1 MGGRLKEDI
10 MKELI
15 IATKNKNKFREMKNA
30 FNGLP
35 FEIKSLDD
43 FRELPDAVEDGKTF
57 ADNALIK
64 ARFFSR
70 LLERACL
77 ADDSGLCVDALDG
90 MPGVYSARYAVLRAG
105 VNPDRAHDSPDGAN
119 NQTLI
124 SELERLGV
132 EQSPAA
138 YKCALAL
145 VDADGTIIQTEGA
158 CRGIIKKI
166 PRGSG
171 GFGYDP
177 YFYVGDNITM
187 AELTLEQKDKISHRG
202 AALRKMVEAV
212 FDWREGKFQR

>member
-1 MGGRLKEDI
+1 

-15 IATKNKNKFREMKNA
+15 IATKNKNKFREMRTA
-30 FNGLP
+30 FKAFP
-35 FEIKSLDD
+35 FDIKSLDE
-43 FRELPDAVEDGKTF
+43 FKELPDAVEDGKTF

-70 LLERACL
+70 LLNRACL
-77 ADDSGLCVDALDG
+77 ADDSGLCVDALEG

-105 VNPDRAHDSPDGAN
+105 ADPERAHDSPDDAN
-119 NQTLI
+119 NRALVA
-124 SELERLGV
+124 ELDRLKID
-132 EQSPAA
+132 QSNAA

-145 VDADGTIIQTEGA
+145 VALDGSVLQTEGI
-158 CRGIIKKI
+158 CRGVIKKI

-177 YFYVGDNITM
+177 YFYVSDDKTM

-202 AALRKMVEAV
+202 DALRKMVEAV
-212 FDWREGKFQR
+212 SDWGVER

>member
-1 MGGRLKEDI
+1 MGGRVGEDI

-64 ARFFSR
+64 AKFFGR
-70 LLERACL
+70 LLNRACL

-90 MPGVYSARYAVLRAG
+90 MPGVYSARYAVLRSTAD
-105 VNPDRAHDSPDGAN
+105 PDRAHDSADGAN
-119 NQTLI
+119 NQMLLD
-124 SELERLGV
+124 ELNRIGV

-145 VDADGTIIQTEGA
+145 VDLDGTVIQSEGI
-158 CRGIIKKI
+158 CRGVIKKI

-177 YFYVGDNITM
+177 YFYVDDDMTM

-202 AALRKMVEAV
+202 EALRKMVEAV
-212 FDWREGKFQR
+212 SDWSVQR